1 MLGGIPGVTEDGGMV
16 GGVPVPVGEEL
27 GVLIFGIEGYTVCE
41 GAGTLLGLG
50 FVGDAWPG
58 MDGVVPVVVFIGDPV
73 GVFGIVV
80 LLVLS

>member
-50 FVGDAWPG
+50 FVGNP
-58 MDGVVPVVVFIGDPV
+58 
-73 GVFGIVV
+73 
-80 LLVLS
+80 